1 MAKSGTWQKI
11 SASQVV
17 KLTGDV
23 VGVSQQVADTITIP
37 TEIPDKIVGAQ
48 LTGDVVGSGHV
59 QDNILFLTTQVV
71 DLHLGI
77 NIRNVE
83 FTYSDGR
90 ITQVRVFDESNV
102 IATVDISYDAD
113 GRVQTITRTASG
125 KTETYT
131 LTYLDGKLTGIS
143 KSVS

>member
-17 KLTGDV
+17 RLTGDV
-23 VGVSQQVADTITIP
+23 VGVSQQVGDTITIT

-71 DLHLGI
+71 DLHLPI
-77 NIRNVE
+77 NTRDVE
-83 FTYSDGR
+83 LTYTDGK
-90 ITQVRVFDESNV
+90 ITQIRELDGSDV
-102 IATVDISYDAD
+102 IVTMDISYDAD
-113 GRVQTITRTASG
+113 GHVQTITRTEGG
-125 KTETYT
+125 KTVTYT